1 MKLSEL
7 MAGHTPDPTFEGFVI
22 NDDFVLAMDCSESG
36 NATDPNEYAVVQLGV
51 TGLDANMNPITQDK
65 TYIRAGQSTMKTGN
79 QRSFSVSGDRYVG
92 DDFQDFALSHAVL
105 YGTGSAVIRGYVY
118 FNIQTGKGEKGEA
131 SIIVNSDGSGSA
143 GESAEVDIEIRK
155 ASAQPTEYTYSASTG
170 A

>member
-7 MAGHTPDPTFEGFVI
+7 MADHSPNPSYEGFVT
-22 NDDFVLAMDCSESG
+22 NDDFVLAVDCSENG
-36 NATDPNEYAVVQLGV
+36 KADVDDYAVVQLGV
-51 TGLDANMNPITQDK
+51 TGLDANLNPVTQDK

-79 QRSFSVSGDRYVG
+79 QRSFSVSGDRYTG
-92 DDFQDFALSHAVL
+92 DEFQDFALSHAIM

-118 FNIQTGKGEKGEA
+118 FNILNGKGEKGEA

-155 ASAQPTEYTYSASTG
+155 ASAQPVEYTYTASTG
-170 A
+170 V

>member
-7 MAGHTPDPTFEGFVI
+7 MAGHTPNASFEGFVT
-22 NDDFVLAMDCSESG
+22 NDDFVLAVDCSESG
-36 NATDPNEYAVVQLGV
+36 NATDVDDYAVVQMGI
-51 TGLDANMNPITQDK
+51 TGLDANLNPITQDK

-79 QRSFSVSGDRYVG
+79 QRSFAVSGDRYVG
-92 DDFQDFALSHAVL
+92 DTFQDFALSHAVL
-105 YGTGSAVIRGYVY
+105 YGTGQSVIRGYVY
-118 FNIQTGKGEKGEA
+118 FCILNGKGEKGEA

-155 ASAQPTEYTYSASTG
+155 ASAQPTEYTYTAG